1 MDVLCIGLCAVV
13 SGGEGFVDMADDGVA
28 KEAWLRQRLG
38 LALHNG
44 IPSHDTFNRLF
55 SALDPHAFEGCFM
68 AWTQQLHQ
76 EAAGEILAIDGKSL
90 RRSFDTATGQGAL
103 HLVSVWACE
112 ARLVL
117 AQQAVDWLSRR
128 WRRRATR

>member
-1 MDVLCIGLCAVV
+1 MLLFEIFQDVPDPRTPHPWLKHSLMDVLCIGLCAVV
-13 SGGEGFVDMADDGVA
+13 SGGEGFVDMEDYGVA

-38 LALHNG
+38 LALPNG

-76 EAAGEILAIDGKSL
+76 E
-90 RRSFDTATGQGAL
+90 
-103 HLVSVWACE
+103 
-112 ARLVL
+112 
-117 AQQAVDWLSRR
+117 
-128 WRRRATR
+128 TRGRF